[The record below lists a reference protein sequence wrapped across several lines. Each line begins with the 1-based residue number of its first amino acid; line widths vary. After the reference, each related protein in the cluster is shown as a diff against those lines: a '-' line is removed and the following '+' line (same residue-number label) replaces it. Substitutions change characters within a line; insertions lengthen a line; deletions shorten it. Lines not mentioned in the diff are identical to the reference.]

1 MKDHYEGIGQW
12 AATFACDGVKE
23 GQVVKISG
31 GGSVSP
37 CGGGDSFCGVALSV
51 GRDEK
56 ACAVALGGLVTT
68 SYTGAAPAL
77 GWTGLAADG
86 SGGVKTAEGGRSRL
100 VVDVDESGSAVAF
113 ML

>member
-1 MKDHYEGIGQW
+1 MRRGAI
-12 AATFACDGVKE
+12 
-23 GQVVKISG
+23 
-31 GGSVSP
+31 
-37 CGGGDSFCGVALSV
+37 CGP
-51 GRDEK
+51 RRK

-68 SYTGAAPAL
+68 SIPELPRL

-100 VVDVDESGSAVAF
+100 VVDVDESGSAVTF